1 RLAHGDVRQVRVVG
15 AELRALAVD
24 LGVGVGEVDE
34 NALDADAGDDQQR
47 AGLGGVLHLVE
58 DVSLDLEIPGIVNVA
73 GLHRAARRR
82 GRVAAAFQ
90 LDALEPG
97 LIAEAIIF
105 VDLVGDNVAGL
116 ELGDLV
122 RPGADGRHVEL
133 VVAGGRADGT
143 LEDVLRQDLAAVTSS
158 EGHHPGRVRVG
169 EMESHGVI
177 VDDLDIL
184 DDLVGGDGRRAGFG
198 VRDVFPG
205 EAHVLGG
212 ERRAVR
218 PDDVVA
224 QFPGDAHAVLGD
236 AAVLETGELGSEGED
251 GFASSV
257 EVDQRLEDQAGSA
270 GVLVTLREVRVEDG
284 RRLPVEDTHEVAA
297 AAAHAPA
304 LGAAGLFLGGLFLLF
319 LGLLGWFGFG

>member
-1 RLAHGDVRQVRVVG
+1 
-15 AELRALAVD
+15 
-24 LGVGVGEVDE
+24 
-34 NALDADAGDDQQR
+34 
-47 AGLGGVLHLVE
+47 
-58 DVSLDLEIPGIVNVA
+58 
-73 GLHRAARRR
+73 
-82 GRVAAAFQ
+82 
-90 LDALEPG
+90 
-97 LIAEAIIF
+97 
-105 VDLVGDNVAGL
+105 
-116 ELGDLV
+116 
-122 RPGADGRHVEL
+122 
-133 VVAGGRADGT
+133 
-143 LEDVLRQDLAAVTSS
+143 
-158 EGHHPGRVRVG
+158 
-169 EMESHGVI
+169 
-177 VDDLDIL
+177 
-184 DDLVGGDGRRAGFG
+184 
-198 VRDVFPG
+198 
-205 EAHVLGG
+205 VLGG

-319 LGLLGWFGFG
+319 LGLLGWFGFGVLVLRLSRLFLLFGGFCWRGLLVAPAALRFSRFAGVRVAVVVVIVIAAGRQQ